1 MYRLKYSWK
10 DLVVEALRL
19 LGGEA
24 HLKEINKKVGFL
36 FLMYNQVRLLPTYK
50 KENIRDAIIR
60 RELQQGSE
68 DSGSYLGHENLFY
81 HKGGDTKDHKKR
93 TGVWGLRFKNTFWFV
108 SQSKTFK
115 EERSG
120 CYLWAPYKSK
130 IGSKQHHYDTLGSVK
145 KGDIIF
151 SNYKGTIPSISVA
164 LDKAEENS
172 KIPDEFKKKYPW
184 DTNGRKIRVKYL
196 DIKPL
201 DLDREL
207 RKKLDIFRTNEHWI
221 LDRNLKTVV
230 RYLLQ
235 LPYRAGFFLLRRCK
249 KDLDDITN
257 FNENSQIS
265 LEIFREIKK
274 TKSRK
279 GGQGYN
285 LSKEDRDIVDK
296 HAMELVMKDWIKNGW
311 KAKDSSKIYGGGRDF
326 EFYKGNKTVYCE
338 VKGTTGDGSSVNLTH
353 TQVKKMK
360 LEYPNS
366 ALHVVYGIYLDK
378 SQKPPKPLFGKFIK
392 KYPWKVL
399 DSKLSATRFSYDT
412 SD

>member
-81 HKGGDTKDHKKR
+81 HKGGDTKDHKQR

-151 SNYKGTIPSISVA
+151 WKGHVA
-164 LDKAEENS
+164 ICLNS
-172 KIPDEFKKKYPW
+172 KKLIHAYGPEKKVVIMPIIETINRIQK
-184 DTNGRKIRVKYL
+184 TA
-196 DIKPL
+196 
-201 DLDREL
+201 
-207 RKKLDIFRTNEHWI
+207 KL
-221 LDRNLKTVV
+221 K
-230 RYLLQ
+230 
-235 LPYRAGFFLLRRCK
+235 
-249 KDLDDITN
+249 
-257 FNENSQIS
+257 
-265 LEIFREIKK
+265 
-274 TKSRK
+274 
-279 GGQGYN
+279 
-285 LSKEDRDIVDK
+285 
-296 HAMELVMKDWIKNGW
+296 
-311 KAKDSSKIYGGGRDF
+311 
-326 EFYKGNKTVYCE
+326 
-338 VKGTTGDGSSVNLTH
+338 
-353 TQVKKMK
+353 VKKI
-360 LEYPNS
+360 S
-366 ALHVVYGIYLDK
+366 R
-378 SQKPPKPLFGKFIK
+378 IK
-392 KYPWKVL
+392 Y
-399 DSKLSATRFSYDT
+399 
-412 SD
+412 